1 LYDADLVKTPPRWAL
16 RSGDDLPQQ
25 LPPWEGTQYGQR
37 HYARRRA
44 QAQAASAP
52 RRRRFHIELPPIDPA
67 LRKRRIRIAR
77 VVNLICRTKCD
88 CTIAARACGLS
99 DDSKALQV
107 IKDRLDFRRIPRRGN
122 GIVWMPETP
131 SRVFEEFIPRQERR
145 AENRPVRTGQLAE
158 MVAELREIT
167 DPLGDGEPAEQK
179 PKPIATCA
187 GCGTCFEGRAK
198 FCGVRCR
205 VRDWRSR
212 G

>member
-1 LYDADLVKTPPRWAL
+1 MIFRNNCHLGKERSMDSTTTPDA
-16 RSGDDLPQQ
+16 
-25 LPPWEGTQYGQR
+25 
-37 HYARRRA
+37 A

-77 VVNLICRTKCD
+77 AVNLICRTKCD

-131 SRVFEEFIPRQERR
+131 SRVFEEFITRQERR
-145 AENRPVRTGQLAE
+145 AENRAGRTAQHP
-158 MVAELREIT
+158 EIVF
-167 DPLGDGEPAEQK
+167 EQK

-187 GCGTCFEGRAK
+187 GCGTCFEGR
-198 FCGVRCR
+198 VL
-205 VRDWRSR
+205 
-212 G
+212 

>member
-1 LYDADLVKTPPRWAL
+1 MIFRNNCHLGKERSMDSTTTPDA
-16 RSGDDLPQQ
+16 
-25 LPPWEGTQYGQR
+25 
-37 HYARRRA
+37 A

-77 VVNLICRTKCD
+77 AVNLICRTKCD

-131 SRVFEEFIPRQERR
+131 SRVFEEFITRQERR

-158 MVAELREIT
+158 MVAELREIA

-187 GCGTCFEGRAK
+187 GCGTCFEGR
-198 FCGVRCR
+198 VL
-205 VRDWRSR
+205 
-212 G
+212 

>member
-1 LYDADLVKTPPRWAL
+1 MDSATTPDA
-16 RSGDDLPQQ
+16 
-25 LPPWEGTQYGQR
+25 
-37 HYARRRA
+37 ARRRKQHQHPVA
-44 QAQAASAP
+44 DASTSNC
-52 RRRRFHIELPPIDPA
+52 RRLIQHY
-67 LRKRRIRIAR
+67 KRRIRIAR